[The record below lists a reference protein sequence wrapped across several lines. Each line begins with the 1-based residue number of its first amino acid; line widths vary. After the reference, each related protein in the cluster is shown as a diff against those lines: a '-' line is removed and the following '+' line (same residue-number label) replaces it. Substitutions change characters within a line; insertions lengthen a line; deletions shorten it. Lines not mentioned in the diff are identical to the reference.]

1 MDFSPVWISLKTSVV
16 SIIITFFLG
25 LWAARG
31 VVSVRST
38 KAKAWLDGLL
48 TLPLV
53 LPPTV
58 AGFFFAL
65 SVWSKMTGRY
75 LFRKSI
81 SL

>member
-1 MDFSPVWISLKTSVV
+1 MDLSPVWISLKTSVV

-58 AGFFFAL
+58 AGFFLHL
-65 SVWSKMTGRY
+65 SVWSKKTGRY